1 MALFSELWWDL
12 GKRKETHETSV
23 WNPLGKFRIF
33 PNSQKILSPL
43 RDVRFLAG
51 TCGTCAGRAPI
62 WLDFVL
68 CFHDFVFSWNNYII
82 WKLYSHMAV
91 LVLSIITF
99 SSRTIDSTD
108 HAKTQNKRKHY
119 ACSGPSET
127 SLDCFPIAHR
137 FFHGRGWPEWLDDV
151 DGFGDIGFRKNV
163 QNWFLKIGEKSKTH
177 VPSGWDVRQENAY
190 WSISA

>member
-1 MALFSELWWDL
+1 MKLQYEIRSGNL
-12 GKRKETHETSV
+12 GFFPTLK
-23 WNPLGKFRIF
+23 KFCH
-33 PNSQKILSPL
+33 PS
-43 RDVRFLAG
+43 G
-51 TCGTCAGRAPI
+51 TCGFWLGRAGRAR
-62 WLDFVL
+62 DVHRFVWIL
-68 CFHDFVFSWNNYII
+68 SCVFMILFFPWNNYKI

-177 VPSGWDVRQENAY
+177 VPIGWDVRQENAY

>member
-1 MALFSELWWDL
+1 MKLQYEIRSGNSGFFPTL
-12 GKRKETHETSV
+12 K
-23 WNPLGKFRIF
+23 KFCH
-33 PNSQKILSPL
+33 PS
-43 RDVRFLAG
+43 G
-51 TCGTCAGRAPI
+51 TCDFWLGRAGRARDVHRFGWI
-62 WLDFVL
+62 LSCVFMIL
-68 CFHDFVFSWNNYII
+68 FFSWNNCKI

-91 LVLSIITF
+91 LVLSIVTF

-151 DGFGDIGFRKNV
+151 DGFVDIGFRKNV

-190 WSISA
+190 WSIFA